1 MNINFKLSYFLF
13 IQVNPNNENDMIEFL
28 FFLFLENKQ
37 GGVHDLYDVTN
48 NQKGNILEA
57 QVFLFHQKDF
67 QKFPQ

>member
-1 MNINFKLSYFLF
+1 
-13 IQVNPNNENDMIEFL
+13 MIEFL

-67 QKFPQ
+67 